1 MLITAYS
8 LWQMTQFSPD
18 MTYMPMVL
26 SGLSQGFGIALVYV
40 PLSATAFST
49 LDPSLRNEGAALF
62 SLMRNIGSSA
72 GISVVLFMLTRNTQ
86 TMHASLAAT
95 ARMPSTDPTS
105 LQIASHVSP
114 YADRSL
120 AAIDAAMTF
129 LAAEDAASGKPV
141 RVTDLCAGSGA
152 IGLAIANEVPNA
164 LVTLVEAS
172 EDAWVYLRRNVRAQP
187 PEVQERVRTVLADAR
202 NCLRHMDAC
211 ADVVVA
217 NPPYIPSDM
226 VPVDPEVEHYDP
238 PQALYGLGPDG
249 LQVPKDIT
257 DEAVRLLRIGGVLI
271 VEHGDRQGL
280 AMREFASSS
289 VYWEG
294 VSTLKDLTGRDRMLV
309 ARRIGA

>member
-1 MLITAYS
+1 VDTIELLAH
-8 LWQMTQFSPD
+8 
-18 MTYMPMVL
+18 
-26 SGLSQGFGIALVYV
+26 
-40 PLSATAFST
+40 T
-49 LDPSLRNEGAALF
+49 LGWE
-62 SLMRNIGSSA
+62 SSE
-72 GISVVLFMLTRNTQ
+72 VR
-86 TMHASLAAT
+86 LAA
-95 ARMPSTDPTS
+95 ARDDDWPVGADLDLLEARVTRRVDREP
-105 LQIASHVSP
+105 LQHITGKAHFRGLTLEVGPGVFVPRPESETV
-114 YADRSL
+114 AQ
-120 AAIDAAMTF
+120 AAIDAAVKV
-129 LAAEDAASGKPV
+129 LVAEDASSAKPV

-226 VPVDPEVEHYDP
+226 VPVDPEVERYDP
-238 PQALYGLGPDG
+238 PQALYGLGSDG
-249 LQVPKDIT
+249 LQVPRDIT

-271 VEHGDRQGL
+271 MEHGDRQGA
-280 AMREFASSS
+280 AMREFAESS

-294 VSTLKDLTGRDRMLV
+294 VNTLKDLTGRDRMLV

>member
-1 MLITAYS
+1 
-8 LWQMTQFSPD
+8 
-18 MTYMPMVL
+18 
-26 SGLSQGFGIALVYV
+26 V
-40 PLSATAFST
+40 PTIGARVRATAQRLADAGVASPEVDTIELIAHT
-49 LDPSLRNEGAALF
+49 LGWE
-62 SLMRNIGSSA
+62 SSE
-72 GISVVLFMLTRNTQ
+72 VR
-86 TMHASLAAT
+86 LAA
-95 ARMPSTDPTS
+95 ARDDDWPDGADLDLLEARVTRRVDREP
-105 LQIASHVSP
+105 LQHITGKAHFRALTLEVGPGVFVPRPESETV
-114 YADRSL
+114 AQ

>member
-1 MLITAYS
+1 
-8 LWQMTQFSPD
+8 
-18 MTYMPMVL
+18 
-26 SGLSQGFGIALVYV
+26 V
-40 PLSATAFST
+40 PTIGARVRATAQRLADAGVASPEVDTIELIAHT
-49 LDPSLRNEGAALF
+49 LGWE
-62 SLMRNIGSSA
+62 SSE
-72 GISVVLFMLTRNTQ
+72 VR
-86 TMHASLAAT
+86 LAA
-95 ARMPSTDPTS
+95 ARDDDWPDGADLDLLEARVTRRVDREP
-105 LQIASHVSP
+105 LQHITGKAHFRGLTLEVGPGVFVPRPESETV
-114 YADRSL
+114 AQ

>member
-1 MLITAYS
+1 
-8 LWQMTQFSPD
+8 
-18 MTYMPMVL
+18 MPTIGARVR
-26 SGLSQGFGIALVYV
+26 
-40 PLSATAFST
+40 ATAQRLADAGVASPEVDTIELIAHT
-49 LDPSLRNEGAALF
+49 LGWE
-62 SLMRNIGSSA
+62 SSE
-72 GISVVLFMLTRNTQ
+72 VR
-86 TMHASLAAT
+86 LAA
-95 ARMPSTDPTS
+95 ARDDDWPDGADLDLLEARVTRRVDREP
-105 LQIASHVSP
+105 LQHITGKAHFRGLTLEVGPGVFVPRPESETV
-114 YADRSL
+114 AQ

>member
-1 MLITAYS
+1 MPTIGARVRATDQRLADAGVASPEVDTIELIAH
-8 LWQMTQFSPD
+8 
-18 MTYMPMVL
+18 
-26 SGLSQGFGIALVYV
+26 
-40 PLSATAFST
+40 T
-49 LDPSLRNEGAALF
+49 LGWESSEVRLAAARDDDWPEGADLDLLEARVTRRVDREPLQHITGKAHF
-62 SLMRNIGSSA
+62 RG
-72 GISVVLFMLTRNTQ
+72 LTLEVGPGVFVPRPESETVAQ
-86 TMHASLAAT
+86 
-95 ARMPSTDPTS
+95 
-105 LQIASHVSP
+105 
-114 YADRSL
+114 
-120 AAIDAAMTF
+120 AAIDAAVKV
-129 LAAEDAASGKPV
+129 LVAEDGTSGKPV

-226 VPVDPEVEHYDP
+226 VPVDPEVERYDP
-238 PQALYGLGPDG
+238 PQALYGLGSDG
-249 LQVPKDIT
+249 LQVPRDIT

-271 VEHGDRQGL
+271 MEHGDRQGA
-280 AMREFASSS
+280 AMREFAESS